1 METGVNYDYKMN
13 FFKHK
18 NIAIDP
24 DADYNNNSVSVL
36 NANVLS
42 KKTTCITESLKTVK
56 KWEQEFI
63 GEGIYSF
70 FLF

>member
-1 METGVNYDYKMN
+1 MITKWIFYE
-13 FFKHK
+13 HK

-24 DADYNNNSVSVL
+24 DADYNNNLASVL
-36 NANVLS
+36 NANILS
-42 KKTTCITESLKTVK
+42 KKKTCITESLKTVK

-63 GEGIYSF
+63 GEGIYLF

>member
-1 METGVNYDYKMN
+1 METGKIMITKLF

-24 DADYNNNSVSVL
+24 DADYNNNSASVL

-42 KKTTCITESLKTVK
+42 KKKTCITESSENV
-56 KWEQEFI
+56 
-63 GEGIYSF
+63 
-70 FLF
+70 

>member
-1 METGVNYDYKMN
+1 METGINYDYHMN

-24 DADYNNNSVSVL
+24 DADYNNNSGLVL

-42 KKTTCITESLKTVK
+42 
-56 KWEQEFI
+56 
-63 GEGIYSF
+63 
-70 FLF
+70 